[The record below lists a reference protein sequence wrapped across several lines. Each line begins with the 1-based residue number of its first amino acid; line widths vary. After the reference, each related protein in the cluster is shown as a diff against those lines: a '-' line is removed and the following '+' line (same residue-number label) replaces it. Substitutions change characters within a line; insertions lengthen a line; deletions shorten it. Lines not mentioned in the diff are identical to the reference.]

1 MMMNQTKKDY
11 TFSQNDSGT
20 SKKLPKEGDSPKL
33 KNPECDLWRRRV
45 ADHKVVWPP
54 LDNHVTFYSG
64 NKTHFSLLGSHTV
77 RSGLQPIRE
86 LEIDELEID
95 EKLQED
101 DLLKRNELEKV
112 GKNKE

>member
-1 MMMNQTKKDY
+1 M
-11 TFSQNDSGT
+11 
-20 SKKLPKEGDSPKL
+20 
-33 KNPECDLWRRRV
+33 V
-45 ADHKVVWPP
+45 DHKVAWPP

-101 DLLKRNELEKV
+101 DLLKRNELEGGDLKKV
-112 GKNKE
+112 GKDKEKKVKLICKKKNLKVKVSMPKVDK

>member
-1 MMMNQTKKDY
+1 MMNPFEKDY
-11 TFSQNDSGT
+11 TLSQNNSDA
-20 SKKLPKEGDSPKL
+20 SKDLLKKGDSPKL
-33 KNPECDLWRRRV
+33 KNPECDLWRMRV
-45 ADHKVVWPP
+45 ADHKVAWPP

-86 LEIDELEID
+86 LEND

-101 DLLKRNELEKV
+101 DLLKGNELE
-112 GKNKE
+112 G